1 MFGVLQGLCI
11 AYYPFP
17 GPQKDDMN
25 KGFIHL
31 QSLRSERTTTIPPEP
46 LDLLDT
52 EFLQETGLNHISE
65 KDFEFYFKDLNPC

>member
-1 MFGVLQGLCI
+1 
-11 AYYPFP
+11 
-17 GPQKDDMN
+17 MN

-52 EFLQETGLNHISE
+52 EFLQESGLNHISQ
-65 KDFEFYFKDLNPC
+65 KDFEFYFKDLHPC